1 MKCGWVQT
9 EFKRF
14 DPQSYIVDAN
24 DKSFVCRPKLRP
36 PEWNA
41 SSWLCLEIQRHSYTP
56 KSITRISNQIAS
68 YFYDGSMIGKCYP
81 AVQTLFCLMDTRK
94 LQSFRGKDARGE
106 YHWWLVDIE
115 TDKIFDPTVAQYDE
129 LGIQPPYADGKKCS
143 WYGFRPFIQKR
154 SMNVI
159 HDLQPTSKF
168 HKVTDLSELQF
179 L

>member
-24 DKSFVCRPKLRP
+24 DKSFVCRPRLRAP
-36 PEWNA
+36 DWNA
-41 SSWLCLEIQRHSYTP
+41 SNWLCLEIQRHSYTQ

-68 YFYDGSMIGKCYP
+68 YLNDGSLIGKCYP

-94 LQSFRGKDARGE
+94 LQSFRGKDTRGE

-154 SMNVI
+154 SMDVI
-159 HDLQPTSKF
+159 HQLQPSSKF
-168 HKVTDLSELQF
+168 HKVTDLSELKN